1 MARPLE
7 QRGYFVRDEDPLT
20 PIHCKIARAAGMT
33 RITEE
38 DARRL
43 SAGKRTRA
51 RHATP
56 PVPQQPSPPVSQ
68 SEVTPEVAPNPPAA
82 GSQDLTLLAEAVLA
96 LGRRVETVERDLSG
110 VPVVVAELFQQAR
123 AEEERGT

>member
-7 QRGYFVRDEDPLT
+7 ERGYFVRDEDPLT
-20 PIHCKIARAAGMT
+20 PIHCKVARAAGLT
-33 RITEE
+33 PITEE

-43 SAGKRTRA
+43 SAGKRARA
-51 RHATP
+51 RQATP
-56 PVPQQPSPPVSQ
+56 PVTLQPSLPVAQDES
-68 SEVTPEVAPNPPAA
+68 TPEVATNPPAS
-82 GSQDLTLLAEAVLA
+82 GSPDLTLLAEAVLA

-123 AEEERGT
+123 AEERGT